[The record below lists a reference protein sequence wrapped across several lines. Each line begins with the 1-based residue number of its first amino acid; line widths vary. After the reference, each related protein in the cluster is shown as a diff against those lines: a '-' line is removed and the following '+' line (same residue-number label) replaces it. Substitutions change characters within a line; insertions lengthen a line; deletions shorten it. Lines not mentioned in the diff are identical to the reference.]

1 MFRKLNQPA
10 GSQKLVIYI
19 DGVATEAEAGETVAA
34 VLLRQSKLMSRT
46 TPVQMSERGPYCMMG
61 VCFDCLAVV
70 NGQGS
75 VQTCLVTV
83 EDNMHVER
91 QMGRRSLNK

>member
-1 MFRKLNQPA
+1 MFFRVKVDDDRRP
-10 GSQKLVIYI
+10 VRIEI
-19 DGVATEAEAGETVAA
+19 DGREVICRAGDTVAAA
-34 VLLRQSKLMSRT
+34 VLLDGSA
-46 TPVQMSERGPYCMMG
+46 PYRRSILSGEARAPFCMMG